1 MDPAVLLV
9 PALVLVLAL
18 CILLV
23 FRVPLRF
30 RVRVEHREDRTI
42 VSAALSWWVTGVRA
56 SWSGGPLRL
65 ALEAGERA
73 ILARDIPV
81 PRTRVEPERPG
92 EPGKDEETY
101 PPHIAGMLPYTG
113 RFLRILSRSVSLE
126 KMDLVVTFG
135 LGRAAD
141 TGRLFGWYS
150 AVRPL
155 ILLSR
160 PVSME
165 VTPDFSRA
173 VLEGSLDLGFRLD
186 RPLEV
191 LIRLSRLFLQARAAP
206 TGGARG

>member
-18 CILLV
+18 CILFV
-23 FRVPLRF
+23 FRIPLRF
-30 RVRVEHREDRTI
+30 RVRAEHREDMTL
-42 VSAALSWWVTGVRA
+42 VSAALSWWVIGVRA

-73 ILARDIPV
+73 ILVREIPIPTAR
-81 PRTRVEPERPG
+81 TTPERPG
-92 EPGKDEETY
+92 TPGKEESIY
-101 PPHIAGMLPYTG
+101 PPQLTGMLPYAG
-113 RFLRILSRSVSLE
+113 QFLHILSCSVSLE
-126 KMDLVVTFG
+126 KMDLRLTFG

-160 PVSME
+160 RVSME
-165 VTPDFSRA
+165 VTPDFSRVVA
-173 VLEGSLDLGFRLD
+173 EGSLDVGFRLD
-186 RPLEV
+186 RPMEFG
-191 LIRLSRLFLQARAAP
+191 IRMGRLFLQMQDARA
-206 TGGARG
+206 GGATG

>member
-23 FRVPLRF
+23 FRIPLRL
-30 RVRVEHREDRTI
+30 RVRAEHREDMTLI
-42 VSAALSWWVTGVRA
+42 SAALSWWVIGVRC

-73 ILARDIPV
+73 ILARIIPV
-81 PRTRVEPERPG
+81 PTARTIPERPRT
-92 EPGKDEETY
+92 PGKEEGIY
-101 PPHIAGMLPYTG
+101 PPQLEGMLPYAG
-113 RFLRILSRSVSLE
+113 QFLHILSRSVSLE
-126 KMDLVVTFG
+126 KMDLRLTFG

-160 PVSME
+160 RVSLE
-165 VTPDFSRA
+165 VTPDFSRVVA
-173 VLEGSLDLGFRLD
+173 EGSLDLRFRLD

-191 LIRLSRLFLQARAAP
+191 LIRVSRLLLETRTAP
-206 TGGARG
+206 VGGARG